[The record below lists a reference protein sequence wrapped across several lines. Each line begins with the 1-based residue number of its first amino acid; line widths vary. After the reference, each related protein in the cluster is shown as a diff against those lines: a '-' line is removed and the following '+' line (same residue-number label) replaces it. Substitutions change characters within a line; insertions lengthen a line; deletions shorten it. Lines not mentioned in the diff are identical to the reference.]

1 MKITISVKE
10 GYSSV
15 FLNFLKTLSYVK
27 VEEQENK
34 TLDIPEKH
42 KLLVRERIKHTKTN
56 ELLDWDKVQK
66 EFKLD

>member
-1 MKITISVKE
+1 MRITISVKE

-27 VEEQENK
+27 LEEQEEKTPEILEQHK
-34 TLDIPEKH
+34 TL
-42 KLLVRERIKHTKTN
+42 VRDRIKCTKPN
-56 ELLDWDKVQK
+56 DLLDWDKVQK